1 MQNPTEK
8 HLLSQIW
15 ESIASQNKTQPLSQ
29 PSIEKVLGE
38 MFSIGDFYY
47 YVINLADS
55 SISHHHKN
63 ILKIHNLADYP
74 THLSQIIELIH
85 PEDIPFVLK
94 AEQSVVEKITE
105 IGAHHQLNLRPSYC
119 FRMKTKKGK
128 YELFHHQAI
137 HTYADE
143 DHKLFQSINIHT
155 NIHHIT
161 QQNPYTVLITGISPR
176 TDFHQFTITMAEENT
191 FGRIPDL
198 TKREI
203 EILILI
209 AKGYSGPE
217 ISKQLILSE
226 HTIKSH
232 RKNILRKTNSRN
244 SKELIKKAFEWG
256 II

>member
-1 MQNPTEK
+1 MQNKEEN

-15 ESIASQNKTQPLSQ
+15 ENIASQDKTQTLSQ
-29 PSIEKVLGE
+29 PSIEKILGE
-38 MFSIGDFYY
+38 MFSIGNFYY
-47 YVINLADS
+47 YVINLTDS

-63 ILKIHNLADYP
+63 MLKIHGLHGYP
-74 THLSQIIELIH
+74 THLSEIIDLIH
-85 PEDIPFVLK
+85 PDDIAFVLK
-94 AEQSVVEKITE
+94 AEQTVVEKINQ
-105 IGAHHQLNLRPSYC
+105 IGIHHQLYLKPSYC

-137 HTYADE
+137 HTLTD
-143 DHKLFQSINIHT
+143 DNNKLFQSINIHT

-161 QQNPYTVLITGISPR
+161 PQNPYTVLITGISPR
-176 TDFHQFTITMAEENT
+176 KDFVQFTVSTDDNNKT
-191 FGRIPDL
+191 NVPHL
-198 TKREI
+198 TKREL

-232 RKNILRKTNSRN
+232 RKNILRKTDSRN